1 MASKKKKKA
10 KPARSQ
16 RKATRA
22 KPKVAAR
29 AKAKAKATRAK
40 PKATRA
46 KPKKKVTRAK
56 PKATARAKVTA
67 RKPVAA
73 TAPAPQVLDEVIEES
88 LLDVSGILRIQDA
101 AARSQRDVDEDALK
115 QFPDPSLVV
124 EAEQRKN
131 LHAESDGDL
140 PELFAAE
147 ARRDKGEP
155 ANGEPQRDDE
165 PLFGKLRDS
174 DD

>member
-10 KPARSQ
+10 KPARSKT

-29 AKAKAKATRAK
+29 AKPKK
-40 PKATRA
+40 KATRA
-46 KPKKKVTRAK
+46 KPKKKATRAK
-56 PKATARAKVTA
+56 AKATARAKVTA

-73 TAPAPQVLDEVIEES
+73 TAPTPQVLDEVIEES

-101 AARSQRDVDEDALK
+101 AARLQRDVDEDALK

-131 LHAESDGDL
+131 LHAESDGL

-147 ARRDKGEP
+147 ARRDKSEP

-165 PLFGKLRDS
+165 PLFGKLRPDS